1 MRMYYIMAIA
11 CGLLFLSA
19 CGGSSDSPNGKASV
33 SGKKAA
39 KTDTS
44 KKYDAC
50 KLMDSNIVVEIFELA
65 DGLIQPGQT
74 SGAANACAYGWPKPD
89 RDVIGEANQKAMRA
103 YLDATRK
110 AQMNGETPPQMPAMV
125 GEDAEVFFNFTPMG
139 STEGAEVAMNAN
151 IENLRK
157 GLTGSKNGI
166 TATFKIDFDVEVQD
180 VGDQAVWSTGRHQL
194 MVRKDHMLLYL
205 TIKAMS
211 TADQDL
217 DRAMALMNRIISRL

>member
-1 MRMYYIMAIA
+1 
-11 CGLLFLSA
+11 
-19 CGGSSDSPNGKASV
+19 
-33 SGKKAA
+33 
-39 KTDTS
+39 
-44 KKYDAC
+44 
-50 KLMDSNIVVEIFELA
+50 
-65 DGLIQPGQT
+65 
-74 SGAANACAYGWPKPD
+74 
-89 RDVIGEANQKAMRA
+89 
-103 YLDATRK
+103 
-110 AQMNGETPPQMPAMV
+110 MPAMV

-166 TATFKIDFDVEVQD
+166 TATFKIDFDVEVQE
-180 VGDQAVWSTGRHQL
+180 VGDQAVWSTGRHQM

-217 DRAMALMNRIISRL
+217 ARAKTLMNRIISRL